1 MDCIFKDNIIKSIIE
16 CDIILEELKKLEKYD
31 VYYYLSILTIIICIL
46 SIYLILTQY
55 KTPKATE
62 GLAKHREAKKRN
74 D

>member
-1 MDCIFKDNIIKSIIE
+1 MDYCFKDNIIKSIIE

-55 KTPKATE
+55 KTNE
-62 GLAKHREAKKRN
+62 RN

>member
-55 KTPKATE
+55 KT
-62 GLAKHREAKKRN
+62 KKIAN
-74 D
+74 ILLGCGKI